1 VILRYAVHCPGC
13 DAKIVL
19 RLGVGL
25 DLEQPFYFVC
35 KACNAATK
43 GKLIIWY
50 KPEVGHRLEL
60 EEGSPV
66 DDYSNPAQVVTLDPD
81 VPSLPDATEMWDA
94 GGSPFLLQRDLQ
106 KENFI
111 GWHRRLQLF
120 RLWSDREWPAL
131 RRLIGYYL
139 DSNWDRFDAEGK
151 RLLEQQWPNPKK
163 NWQRHDYLHRIL
175 DVAFVPLWIEPF
187 YPNMKKAWLESSLPP
202 YADDGKTAT
211 FCLHA
216 VQPGRVNDLQRT
228 VFHCLE
234 LFVENRGAV
243 LPALAAEL
251 YPKGSEQATLD
262 LRLFRDD
269 FAVLRDLYVA
279 TFESC
284 HKVLHYVVGQL
295 NIAKRGDADAFL
307 DKNPTSLSAFDKLVN
322 AKKAKR
328 LAEVAALN
336 DAWERTLD
344 RDLRNAI
351 SHQSVHHD
359 LSTGMM
365 VLENLPPIPYLQFV
379 VKTLRLIHP
388 ILFAANVLKTMN
400 IMALLGQSQEP
411 GCPIGT
417 SRSQP
422 SASQKQRKRR
432 RH

>member
-13 DAKIVL
+13 GAKIVL

-50 KPEVGHRLEL
+50 KPEIGHRLEL
-60 EEGSPV
+60 EEGTPV
-66 DDYSNPAQVVTLDPD
+66 DDDSDPAQVVTLHPD
-81 VPSLPDATEMWDA
+81 MPSLPDATEMWDA
-94 GGSPFLLQRDLQ
+94 GGSPFLLQRDLL
-106 KENFI
+106 KGRFI
-111 GWHRRLQLF
+111 EWHRRLELF

-139 DSNWDRFDAEGK
+139 DSNWDRFDAEGQ

-163 NWQRHDYLHRIL
+163 NWQRHDCLHRIL
-175 DVAFVPLWIEPF
+175 DLAFVPLWIEPL
-187 YPNMKKAWLESSLPP
+187 YPNMKKAWFESSLPP
-202 YADDGKTAT
+202 NADDGKTAT
-211 FCLHA
+211 FCLSA
-216 VQPGRVNDLQRT
+216 VQSGRVNDLQRT

-269 FAVLRDLYVA
+269 FAALRDLYVA

-284 HKVLHYVVGQL
+284 HKVLYYVVGQL
-295 NIAKRGDADAFL
+295 NIAKRGDANAFL
-307 DKNPTSLSAFDKLVN
+307 SRKPGDLSAFEGLPNAEKARRLV
-322 AKKAKR
+322 
-328 LAEVAALN
+328 EVADLDDGWRKA
-336 DAWERTLD
+336 LD
-344 RDLRNAI
+344 RGLRNVI
-351 SHQSVHHD
+351 SHQSVRHD
-359 LSTGMM
+359 LSAGML

-379 VKTLRLIHP
+379 VKTLRVIHP
-388 ILFAANVLKTMN
+388 ILFAAHVLKTMN
-400 IMALLGQSQEP
+400 IMALLGQNLEP
-411 GCPIGT
+411 GCPMGT

-422 SASQKQRKRR
+422 SASQTKRKRR